1 MPHCHVA
8 LPTAC
13 PNALHALLLLGKA
26 LGDSPYPSTPASA
39 PTLAEPFKARAA
51 TNTSRTSRALAQN
64 RHTHKTQLNERLKDE
79 AFSFSKSLSST
90 ILHLAD
96 FHSRHW
102 EHCKNTHRGTDSK
115 SFSTYHS
122 IYCHVEKPSWSD
134 NTEESVNVLKDRNH
148 HFILVFWCWSTMT
161 SK

>member
-1 MPHCHVA
+1 MPQCPA
-8 LPTAC
+8 CAAAQEGPGWLTLPVYPCLC
-13 PNALHALLLLGKA
+13 PYTG
-26 LGDSPYPSTPASA
+26 
-39 PTLAEPFKARAA
+39 EPFKARAA
-51 TNTSRTSRALAQN
+51 TNTPRTSRALAQN
-64 RHTHKTQLNERLKDE
+64 RHTHKTQQMRDWKMRL
-79 AFSFSKSLSST
+79 SFSKSLSST

-102 EHCKNTHRGTDSK
+102 QHSKNTHRGTDSK

-134 NTEESVNVLKDRNH
+134 NIEESVNVLKDRNH

-161 SK
+161 SKYV